1 MAEDEGG
8 AAPRAGLTEAG
19 CARSRVGAEGR
30 RPQTLHTRSRL
41 FPSTNSMRLTH
52 TRHTVHLDSRDA
64 AAEALVEV
72 TRSKAHRPH
81 GDPPQIN
88 LWPLRGSEA
97 AGKRLNKVVGAEG
110 VGPYRRVK

>member
-1 MAEDEGG
+1 MEEVD
-8 AAPRAGLTEAG
+8 
-19 CARSRVGAEGR
+19 
-30 RPQTLHTRSRL
+30 
-41 FPSTNSMRLTH
+41 SMRLTH

-72 TRSKAHRPH
+72 ARSKAHRPPH
-81 GDPPQIN
+81 GDPPQIK

>member
-1 MAEDEGG
+1 MEQIE
-8 AAPRAGLTEAG
+8 RQ
-19 CARSRVGAEGR
+19 GR
-30 RPQTLHTRSRL
+30 RERERRETRDEREGVSDRAV
-41 FPSTNSMRLTH
+41 SDRIRSAT
-52 TRHTVHLDSRDA
+52 
-64 AAEALVEV
+64 VEV